1 MATFSE
7 NQVRHL
13 YVAKSKKDSVAT
25 LSTAGDIAV
34 LGDTAKTNMYISFK
48 SPGGIV
54 RSDIIDTSK
63 ILYAKAIAPSA
74 MEYKLKSYKVAL
86 DSAINGG
93 APVVG
98 QDYILRIVINKYVGM
113 SDEDKYFKYGM
124 VHASTGLTAAN
135 FYIMLR
141 NSLEKNFAREY
152 NKLFNFTLDGTQA
165 TKALVDNVGVT
176 VTAKEIGIA
185 GNDIT
190 LAITDVA
197 AVATAVTVTGNAI
210 SVALKAA
217 DATIGGLKAAIAAS
231 AEASA
236 LITIAG
242 TDATAVVVEDP
253 AVALAGGT
261 VTGVIITEAVQN
273 WILGRVTQEHVEFTL
288 QPDLIKVSGDDV
300 IWGTVTVNASENTVI
315 GNGHKIADL
324 EYFCMGNRGDI
335 YRNVGFPKVIAT
347 TYLVDPTLTYYVID
361 LHYAYSDG
369 GVSVQNSEKTLT
381 IVGSDKAEINKIITA
396 INTQANATLLT
407 TFA

>member
-48 SPGGIV
+48 SPGGLV

-86 DSAINGG
+86 DSAINSG
-93 APVVG
+93 APVAG
-98 QDYILRIVINKYVGM
+98 QDYILRVVINKYVGM

-124 VHASTGLTAAN
+124 VHASAGLTAAD
-135 FYIMLR
+135 FYTKLR
-141 NSLEKNFAREY
+141 DSLEKNFIREY

-165 TKALVDNVGVT
+165 TKALVDNAGVT
-176 VTAKEIGIA
+176 VTAKEIGA
-185 GNDIT
+185 DGNAIT
-190 LAITDVA
+190 IAITDVA
-197 AVATAVTVTGNAI
+197 AVATAVTVTGTAI
-210 SVALKAA
+210 SVALKVA

-231 AEASA
+231 PEASA
-236 LITIAG
+236 LVTIAG

-261 VTGVIITEAVQN
+261 TTGVIITEEVQN
-273 WILGRVTQEHVEFTL
+273 WILGRVTQENVDFTL
-288 QPDLIKVSGDDV
+288 QPDLIKVSDDEV

-381 IVGSDKAEINKIITA
+381 IVGSDKAEINKVITA
-396 INTQANATLLT
+396 INTQANATILA